1 MWLMTPILAQILAVP
16 PGLDTFLP
24 IPESNP
30 LTVEKIKLGRQLFF
44 DTRLSRDRSIS
55 CASCHDPKLAF
66 GDSRKL
72 AVGVA
77 GAIGARRSPRI
88 VNRVYGRSFF
98 WDGRAASLEEQV
110 MRPISDPKEMDLKLE
125 DVVSRVGLDANT
137 MQNAL
142 ASYVRTILSG
152 DSPYDRYLQG
162 DPTALT
168 QQQRAGLKLF
178 SGKAGCASC
187 HLGPNLT
194 DERFHNT
201 GIGWPADQGRFVVTK
216 KHEDRGAFKTPTLRD
231 VAKSQP
237 FMHDGSLATLE
248 EVIDFYDK
256 GGKKNENLDADMR
269 ELNLSTEEKSALI
282 AFLKALNGTVREG
295 L

>member
-1 MWLMTPILAQILAVP
+1 MWLIVPVLAQILAVP

-24 IPESNP
+24 VPENNP
-30 LTVEKIKLGRQLFF
+30 LTIEKIKLGRQLFF
-44 DTRLSRDRSIS
+44 DTRLSRDGSMS

-77 GAIGARRSPRI
+77 GVSGARRSPRI

-98 WDGRAASLEEQV
+98 WDGRATSLEEQV
-110 MRPISDPKEMDLKLE
+110 LRPISDPKEMDLKLE
-125 DVVSRVGLDANT
+125 DAVSRVGLDAST

-162 DPTALT
+162 DRTALT
-168 QQQRAGLKLF
+168 EQQRAGLKLF

-201 GIGWPADQGRFVVTK
+201 GIGWPADQGRFVVTNK
-216 KHEDRGAFKTPTLRD
+216 STDRGAFKTPTLRD
-231 VAKSQP
+231 VAKSQS
-237 FMHDGSLATLE
+237 FMHDGSLATIE

-256 GGKKNENLDADMR
+256 GGKKNDNLDADMR
-269 ELNLSTEEKSALI
+269 ELHLSAEEKSALA
-282 AFLKALNGTVREG
+282 AFLKALNGVIREG
-295 L
+295 P